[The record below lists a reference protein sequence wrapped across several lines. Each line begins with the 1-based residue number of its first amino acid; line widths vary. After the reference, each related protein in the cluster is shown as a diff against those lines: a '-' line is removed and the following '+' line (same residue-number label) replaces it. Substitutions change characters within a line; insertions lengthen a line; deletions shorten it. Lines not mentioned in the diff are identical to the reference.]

1 MTVSKKTKTL
11 KDDSE
16 EQDVEV
22 DINNNFA
29 FVTNFGK
36 FSVTDLL
43 TTYVFESIFPTLS
56 MFFALRRQISSAKK
70 EKLRILLKLCYMAVG
85 YKSKPSHEKRIS
97 KFV

>member
-1 MTVSKKTKTL
+1 MQRQKRGVMTVSKKTKTQ

-16 EQDVEV
+16 ENVEV

-36 FSVTDLL
+36 FSVTELL

-56 MFFALRRQISSAKK
+56 
-70 EKLRILLKLCYMAVG
+70 
-85 YKSKPSHEKRIS
+85 
-97 KFV
+97 

>member
-1 MTVSKKTKTL
+1 MQRQKRGVMTVSKKTKAV

-16 EQDVEV
+16 DQDIEV

-56 MFFALRRQISSAKK
+56 
-70 EKLRILLKLCYMAVG
+70 
-85 YKSKPSHEKRIS
+85 
-97 KFV
+97 